1 MDYRFVVADGAAVSS
16 FSADALV
23 LVLTPEQGS
32 TGCGPLQTVVNE
44 AVKAGDLALKAGR
57 SLYLHRPAGLRV
69 PRALILVASEAS
81 AKGLKGAV
89 AKAVS
94 ALKDSGSAHIAFA
107 LADGWPQ
114 AEERGREL
122 AQTLVTAV
130 ADATYVYRDT
140 KPSAPKPGALKKV
153 SWLGQADAAAGAK
166 VGLSQG
172 QALAEGIT
180 LARELGN
187 RPGNLC
193 TPSHLAAQAKAIGRS
208 HKHIGVQVLER
219 PALEKL
225 GMGSFLSVS
234 HGSEEPPKFIVL
246 RYEGAPASQAPV
258 VLVGKGITFDTGGIS
273 IKPAA
278 GMDEMKF
285 DMGGAAS
292 VLGTFRALADLKP
305 RLNVIGLVPTCE
317 NMPSGT
323 ATKPGDV
330 VTSMSG
336 QTIEVLNTD
345 AEGRLILCD
354 ALTYAERFKP
364 AAVID
369 IATLTGACVVA
380 LGHVHSGLFSA
391 DDELA
396 QALLDAGK
404 TAGDTAWRMPI
415 DEEYGESLKSNFAD
429 MGNVGGREG
438 GAITAACFLAKF
450 TKAYRWAHLDIA
462 GTAWKSGGAKGGTGR
477 PVGLLTRFLLD
488 QATAG
493 AQAIQPAKPA
503 KPVKAAKP
511 EKEAKPVNP
520 AKVAKA
526 PAKTANADRTP
537 AAKPVAKA
545 PAKVA
550 RKRVAAKTA
559 APAQVAL
566 APVPAQQA
574 PEA

>member
-1 MDYRFVVADGAAVSS
+1 MEYRFVAADAAALSS
-16 FSADALV
+16 FAADALV
-23 LVLTPEQGS
+23 LVLAPEQAS
-32 TGCGPLQTVVNE
+32 TRIAALQTIINE
-44 AVKAGDLALKAGR
+44 ATKAGDFALKSGR

-69 PRALILVASEAS
+69 PRALIVVASAAT
-81 AKGLKGAV
+81 AKGLKGAL
-89 AKAVS
+89 AKAIA
-94 ALKDSGSAHIAFA
+94 ALKDSGSAHIAVT
-107 LADGWPQ
+107 LADAWPQ
-114 AEERGREL
+114 GEADAAEL
-122 AQTLVTAV
+122 AQTLVTTV
-130 ADATYVYRDT
+130 ADATYVYRET
-140 KPSAPKPGALKKV
+140 KPSAPKAGPLKKL
-153 SWLGQADAAAGAK
+153 SWLGDAAAASAAK
-166 VGLSQG
+166 TGLARG
-172 QALAEGIT
+172 EGLAEGIT

-193 TPSHLAAQAKAIGRS
+193 TPSHLAAQAKALGRS

-234 HGSEEPPKFIVL
+234 NGSDEPPKFIVL
-246 RYEGAPASQAPV
+246 SYEGAAKSQAPV

-305 RLNVIGLVPTCE
+305 KLNVIGLVPTCE

-391 DDELA
+391 DEELA
-396 QALLDAGK
+396 QALLEAGK
-404 TAGDTAWRMPI
+404 AAQDTAWRMPI

-477 PVGLLTRFLLD
+477 PVALLTRFLMD
-488 QATAG
+488 QAEDG
-493 AQAIQPAKPA
+493 AKAIQPIKPIKAKPA
-503 KPVKAAKP
+503 AQPKAAPVKPKAVKAENA
-511 EKEAKPVNP
+511 EKF
-520 AKVAKA
+520 A
-526 PAKTANADRTP
+526 PAD
-537 AAKPVAKA
+537 
-545 PAKVA
+545 
-550 RKRVAAKTA
+550 A
-559 APAQVAL
+559 APKVGAWPSTGRRRPTSRAF
-566 APVPAQQA
+566 
-574 PEA
+574 